1 MLAPRK
7 KMKLCS
13 KWMVDAVLLT
23 NGQSPPCDIVNLD
36 ADMGKPAELE
46 YVVVCL
52 QNKHAAFTV
61 LRLPPPQPYAA
72 KAHTTLMDVRS
83 EEKAQ
88 VQPTQYPYRAM
99 FRRATGRVSHL

>member
-1 MLAPRK
+1 
-7 KMKLCS
+7 
-13 KWMVDAVLLT
+13 MVDAVLLT

-36 ADMGKPAELE
+36 ANKGKPAELE

-52 QNKHAAFTV
+52 QNEHAAV

-72 KAHTTLMDVRS
+72 RAHTTLMDVRS
-83 EEKAQ
+83 LEKAQ
-88 VQPTQYPYRAM
+88 VQPTQYPYRET